1 MQFVDKFRHD
11 GSCTRGWTPISV
23 MRSKIKIRTPSRH
36 KAQLALHVLYDTKL
50 VPSIR
55 SGEYLSYSYIPH
67 GVGAFG
73 SHLTTSSRRER
84 LVKRKPNT
92 HTPPTTWDRYSPD
105 SVSCRLGFSTIYTAI
120 WGQTGQLQ
128 DQWPWWQRTFLGR
141 INPKLWTIDSKPPPY
156 LNRFGCFAN
165 LFRSISSLWPESI
178 YFGSRIYLFW

>member
-11 GSCTRGWTPISV
+11 ESCTRGWTPISV

-105 SVSCRLGFSTIYTAI
+105 SVSCRLGFSTIYTAMVATHI
-120 WGQTGQLQ
+120 SRPYKPKSRMGFAHAYARVMLEAR
-128 DQWPWWQRTFLGR
+128 RTA
-141 INPKLWTIDSKPPPY
+141 Y
-156 LNRFGCFAN
+156 
-165 LFRSISSLWPESI
+165 
-178 YFGSRIYLFW
+178 